1 MSKYGQF
8 CPIAKAAEVLGE
20 RWTLLIV
27 RELLLGSTRFNELQR
42 ALPQMSPSLAHE
54 AFGRAAASGLDR
66 QTKAHADS
74 VFATYHLTPD
84 GRELSRVIEALA
96 TWGMRSVRS
105 GIDKSDLDAEFLMWD
120 IRRRIDTEQLPSEH
134 AVLRFHFSDQKK
146 FRDWWLVVD
155 GAEVDLCTR
164 EPGRDADLNVVADL
178 RTLVDV
184 WMGNLSISAAR
195 NSQRLKLIGSSA
207 VSRRFNKW
215 FTLSAMATR

>member
-20 RWTLLIV
+20 RWTLLIL
-27 RELLLGSTRFNELQR
+27 RELLLGSTRFTELQR
-42 ALPQMSPSLAHE
+42 ALSHMSPSLLTKRLEDLRHAGLIVKQKTR
-54 AFGRAAASGLDR
+54 GRN
-66 QTKAHADS
+66 
-74 VFATYHLTPD
+74 FATYHLTPE
-84 GRELSRVIEALA
+84 GRQLSPVIEALA
-96 TWGMRSVRS
+96 TWGMRSVRT
-105 GIDKSDLDAEFLMWD
+105 GIAKADLDAEFLMWD
-120 IRRRIDTEQLPSEH
+120 IRRRIDTEQLPIKH
-134 AVLRFHFSDQKK
+134 CVLGFHFSDQRR

-155 GAEVDLCTR
+155 DADVDLCTR
-164 EPGRDADLNVVADL
+164 EPGRDTDLHVVAEL

>member
-42 ALPQMSPSLAHE
+42 ALSHMSPSL
-54 AFGRAAASGLDR
+54 L
-66 QTKAHADS
+66 TKRLEELQQADLIFKKKARGQI
-74 VFATYHLTPD
+74 FATYHLTPE
-84 GRELSRVIEALA
+84 GRQLSPVIEALA
-96 TWGMRSVRS
+96 AWGMRSVRA
-105 GIDKSDLDAEFLMWD
+105 GIDRSDLDAEFLMWD
-120 IRRRIDTEQLPSEH
+120 IRRRIDTEQLPSKH
-134 AVLRFHFSDQKK
+134 CVLGFHFSDQKR

-155 GAEVDLCTR
+155 DADVDLCTR
-164 EPGRDADLNVVADL
+164 EPGRDADLHVVAEL

-195 NSQRLKLIGSSA
+195 NSQKLKLIGSSA
-207 VSRRFNKW
+207 VGRRFNKW
-215 FTLSAMATR
+215 FTLSAMALR

>member
-42 ALPQMSPSLAHE
+42 ALSHMSPSLLTKRLE
-54 AFGRAAASGLDR
+54 ELQRADLIVKQKTRG
-66 QTKAHADS
+66 QI
-74 VFATYHLTPD
+74 FATYHLTPE
-84 GRELSRVIEALA
+84 GRQLSPVIEALA
-96 TWGMRSVRS
+96 AWGMRSVRA

-120 IRRRIDTEQLPSEH
+120 IRRRIDTEQLPSKH
-134 AVLRFHFSDQKK
+134 CVLSFHFSDQKR

-155 GAEVDLCTR
+155 DADVDLCTR
-164 EPGRDADLNVVADL
+164 EPGRDADLHVVAEL

-195 NSQRLKLIGSSA
+195 NSQKLRLIGSSA
-207 VSRRFNKW
+207 VGRRFSKW
-215 FTLSAMATR
+215 FTLSAMALR

>member
-42 ALPQMSPSLAHE
+42 ALSHMSPSL
-54 AFGRAAASGLDR
+54 L
-66 QTKAHADS
+66 TKRLEELQQADLI
-74 VFATYHLTPD
+74 VKQKTRGQIFATYHLTPE
-84 GRELSRVIEALA
+84 GRQLSPVIEALA
-96 TWGMRSVRS
+96 AWGMRSVRA

-120 IRRRIDTEQLPSEH
+120 IRRRIDTEQLPSKH
-134 AVLRFHFSDQKK
+134 CVLGFHFSDQKR

-155 GAEVDLCTR
+155 DADVDLCTR
-164 EPGRDADLNVVADL
+164 EPGRDADLHVVAEL

-195 NSQRLKLIGSSA
+195 NSQKLKLIGSSA
-207 VSRRFNKW
+207 VGRRFNKW
-215 FTLSAMATR
+215 FTLSAMALR

>member
-42 ALPQMSPSLAHE
+42 ALPQMSPSLLTTRLEELQE
-54 AFGRAAASGLDR
+54 ADLIVK
-66 QTKAHADS
+66 QKAHGQRFS
-74 VFATYHLTPD
+74 TYHLTPD
-84 GRELSRVIEALA
+84 GRELSGVVEALA

-120 IRRRIDTEQLPSEH
+120 IRRRIDTDELPNQHS
-134 AVLRFHFSDQKK
+134 VLRFHFPDQKK
-146 FRDWWLVVD
+146 LRDWWLIVD
-155 GAEVDLCTR
+155 GAEVDLCTK
-164 EPGRDADLNVVADL
+164 EPRRDADLNVIGDL

-207 VSRRFNKW
+207 VSRRFSKW